1 MFQIIVAIIS
11 LAISLVSLGLS
22 IYNWWYDFHHTCANI
37 NIIFKGCRYLENVSG
52 RPLSFYLIIENLSHL
67 DVSISRMILY
77 VDNKCYEFDSLP
89 YHIIK
94 YESPIKNDI
103 RYSGELPLTI
113 HGLGARGDFFCIRL
127 DDYDDLNYENLLN
140 KEVGIYITTNRKF
153 KKMFKFKITSD
164 KTNIG

>member
-1 MFQIIVAIIS
+1 MLKILKDIILFTS
-11 LAISLVSLGLS
+11 FGLS
-22 IYNWWYDFHHTCANI
+22 AYNWWYNFYHTCAKI
-37 NIIFKGCRYLENVSG
+37 NIIFKGCRYLENVFG

-94 YESPIKNDI
+94 YESPIKDDI

-127 DDYDDLNYENLLN
+127 DDYYDLNYENLLN

-164 KTNIG
+164 KINIG